1 MQSNFLCNACAS
13 EHKWKCVTMANLY
26 VSGSLWYRIWKLSPS
41 LKNIMEW
48 LGYLPCVQKGTSFRH
63 GFLKL
68 YYGIMMCGVLR
79 PSICGSEKGT
89 RVCVCAMEEGNWSA
103 LLAVFG
109 YDSMESGSDK
119 RRLGVMSH
127 IPCPCFLPSGL
138 QMGRG
143 MPCSPVG
150 LPHPS
155 SPSLSRELNHSWV
168 FHPSL
173 YFSAWPLDLWRILWC
188 FWWRAVK
195 STSRPL
201 PIHSKMEKERDRG
214 REQDGESAGL
224 SYFTTTTF
232 PFLSA
237 RWI

>member
-1 MQSNFLCNACAS
+1 MRS
-13 EHKWKCVTMANLY
+13 
-26 VSGSLWYRIWKLSPS
+26 
-41 LKNIMEW
+41 
-48 LGYLPCVQKGTSFRH
+48 KGTSFRH
-63 GFLKL
+63 GLLKL

-79 PSICGSEKGT
+79 PSICGGERGVYMCVSE
-89 RVCVCAMEEGNWSA
+89 RGNWSA

-143 MPCSPVG
+143 MPCSPVC
-150 LPHPS
+150 LPRTS
-155 SPSLSRELNHSWV
+155 TPSLSRKLNRSWV

-173 YFSAWPLDLWRILWC
+173 YFSAWPPVLCRILWS

-195 STSRPL
+195 STRRPL
-201 PIHSKMEKERDRG
+201 PIHSKMEKKRERQRIG
-214 REQDGESAGL
+214 RRERWTLLFHNHHL
-224 SYFTTTTF
+224 S
-232 PFLSA
+232 LSLSSLNLILTGVIPGHYCMERLA
-237 RWI
+237 A